1 MDFMPFGAFSNI
13 ISFHAND
20 SEQMLTTLLAWIYI
34 SFLSWLWGILFLQF
48 LKNII
53 KSELQLPH
61 FSIICITG
69 LSAITVIAATLS
81 LFIPMGEWWVQFLF
95 IIPCLVLFFKK
106 DSPAFFAALKKELQD
121 LHLFS
126 VVLLSACLLLV
137 LVMSSWT
144 IIHPDT
150 LGYHAQTIQWIEK
163 YKAVPG
169 LAHLHVRFGYQWL
182 WFVDTA
188 LFGFSFTGKEGIS
201 LLNSTVLFWFFIFV
215 INRINHYFLREGK
228 RLYGLLWM
236 ALLVIS
242 IWSYTQVRL
251 TATSASPDFIA
262 ALFILV
268 TIYLLLEKDLKL
280 PDASTWLLVSF
291 LALVAVT
298 IKLSVA
304 PILLVAAV
312 PAFLGLAKR
321 KIKLFFTIF
330 FIAVVTLCP
339 FIARNIIASGYI
351 VFPLTFIEVPN
362 VDWKYDPALTLNEK
376 NYVTAYAKKP
386 GVITG
391 EVSVV
396 NKMDSAEWL
405 PIWWQNRS
413 TADKTIMILLVL
425 SVISALLSIKKILSS
440 GFIPLLV
447 LITLLTGIIFWF
459 VNAPDPRFGFGSILG
474 FIGVV
479 SYLVFKEKEIFIGKN
494 LLIAILL
501 LIAGSVIAYT
511 GYRFV
516 NFFNK
521 DQLLT
526 PLGIEKSAFQSSD
539 CEGIRINMPIGGKD
553 FGVIPVPCTD
563 LDCEKFS
570 PRGNE
575 IKDGFKSK

>member
-1 MDFMPFGAFSNI
+1 
-13 ISFHAND
+13 
-20 SEQMLTTLLAWIYI
+20 MLTTLLAWIYI
-34 SFLSWLWGILFLQF
+34 SFLSWMWGILFLQF
-48 LKNII
+48 I
-53 KSELQLPH
+53 KKTTRNELQLPH

-69 LSAITVIAATLS
+69 LSAITVIAAILS
-81 LFIPMGEWWVQFLF
+81 LFIPLGGWWVQFLF

-106 DSPAFFAALKKELQD
+106 DSPAFFAALKKELEY
-121 LHLFS
+121 LHFFS
-126 VVLLSACLLLV
+126 IILLSACLLLI

-182 WFVDTA
+182 WFVDSA
-188 LFGFSFTGKEGIS
+188 LFGFSFTGKEGITF
-201 LLNSTVLFWFFIFV
+201 LNSTVLFWFFIFL
-215 INRINHYFLREGK
+215 INRINYNFLKDGK
-228 RLYGLLWM
+228 RLYGLLWT

-242 IWSYTQVRL
+242 MWSYTQVRL

-262 ALFILV
+262 ALFTLV
-268 TIYLLLEKDLKL
+268 TIYLLLEKDRNH

-304 PILLVAAV
+304 PILLVAVV
-312 PAFLGLAKR
+312 PALLGLVKR
-321 KIKLFFTIF
+321 KIKLSFTIL
-330 FIAVVTLCP
+330 FISIVTLFP
-339 FIARNIIASGYI
+339 FIARNIITSGYI
-351 VFPLTFIEVPN
+351 VFPLTFIDVTN
-362 VDWKYDPALTLNEK
+362 VDWKNDLTLTLNEK

-386 GVITG
+386 GVITS
-391 EVSVV
+391 EISAV
-396 NKMDSAEWL
+396 NKMDLAEWL
-405 PIWWQNRS
+405 PTWWQNRS
-413 TADKTIMILLVL
+413 TADKIIMILLVL
-425 SVISALLSIKKILSS
+425 SFISAILSIKKILLS
-440 GFIPLLV
+440 GFIPILV

-479 SYLVFKEKEIFIGKN
+479 SYLVLKEKEIFTGKN
-494 LLIAILL
+494 LLIAILVL
-501 LIAGSVIAYT
+501 VTGSILAYT

-526 PLGIEKSAFQSSD
+526 PLGIEKSAFQASD
-539 CEGIRINMPIGGKD
+539 CEGIRINTPIDGKD
-553 FGVIPVPCTD
+553 FGVTPVPCTD
-563 LDCEKFS
+563 LNCEKFS

-575 IKDGFKSK
+575 IKDGFKAR

>member
-1 MDFMPFGAFSNI
+1 
-13 ISFHAND
+13 
-20 SEQMLTTLLAWIYI
+20 MLTTLLAWIYI

-48 LKNII
+48 I
-53 KSELQLPH
+53 KKTTRNELQLPH

-69 LSAITVIAATLS
+69 LSAITVIAAILS
-81 LFIPMGEWWVQFLF
+81 LFIPLGGWWVQFLF

-106 DSPAFFAALKKELQD
+106 DSPAFFAALKKELED
-121 LHLFS
+121 LHFFS
-126 VVLLSACLLLV
+126 IILLSACLLLI

-182 WFVDTA
+182 WFVDSA
-188 LFGFSFTGKEGIS
+188 LFGFSFTGKEGITF
-201 LLNSTVLFWFFIFV
+201 LNSTVLFWFFIFL
-215 INRINHYFLREGK
+215 INRINYNFLKDGK
-228 RLYGLLWM
+228 RLYGLLWT

-242 IWSYTQVRL
+242 MWSYTQVRL

-262 ALFILV
+262 ALFTLV
-268 TIYLLLEKDLKL
+268 TIYLLLEKDRNH
-280 PDASTWLLVSF
+280 PDASKWLLVSF

-304 PILLVAAV
+304 PILLVAVV
-312 PAFLGLAKR
+312 PALLGLVKR
-321 KIKLFFTIF
+321 KIKLSFTIL
-330 FIAVVTLCP
+330 FISIVTLFP
-339 FIARNIIASGYI
+339 FIARNIITSGYI
-351 VFPLTFIEVPN
+351 VFPLTFIDVTN
-362 VDWKYDPALTLNEK
+362 VDWKNDLTLTLNEK

-386 GVITG
+386 GVITS
-391 EVSVV
+391 EISAV
-396 NKMDSAEWL
+396 NKMDLAEWL
-405 PIWWQNRS
+405 PTWWQNRS
-413 TADKTIMILLVL
+413 TADKIIMILLVL
-425 SVISALLSIKKILSS
+425 SFISAILSIKKILLS
-440 GFIPLLV
+440 GFIPILV

-479 SYLVFKEKEIFIGKN
+479 SYLVLKEKEIFTGKN
-494 LLIAILL
+494 LLIAILVL
-501 LIAGSVIAYT
+501 VTGSILAYT

-526 PLGIEKSAFQSSD
+526 PLGIEKSAFQASD
-539 CEGIRINMPIGGKD
+539 CEGIRINTPIDGKD
-553 FGVIPVPCTD
+553 FGVTPVPCTD
-563 LDCEKFS
+563 LNCEKFS

-575 IKDGFKSK
+575 IKDGFKAR

>member
-1 MDFMPFGAFSNI
+1 
-13 ISFHAND
+13 
-20 SEQMLTTLLAWIYI
+20 MLTTLLAWIYI
-34 SFLSWLWGILFLQF
+34 SFLSWMWGILFLQF
-48 LKNII
+48 I
-53 KSELQLPH
+53 KKTTRNELQLPH

-69 LSAITVIAATLS
+69 LSAITVIAAILS
-81 LFIPMGEWWVQFLF
+81 LFIPLGGWWVQFLF

-106 DSPAFFAALKKELQD
+106 DSPAFFAALKKELED
-121 LHLFS
+121 LHFFS
-126 VVLLSACLLLV
+126 IILLSACLLLI

-182 WFVDTA
+182 WFVDSA
-188 LFGFSFTGKEGIS
+188 LFGFSFTGKEGITF
-201 LLNSTVLFWFFIFV
+201 LNSTVLFWFFIFL
-215 INRINHYFLREGK
+215 INRINYNFLKDGK
-228 RLYGLLWM
+228 RLYGLLWT

-242 IWSYTQVRL
+242 MWSYTQVRL

-262 ALFILV
+262 ALFTLV
-268 TIYLLLEKDLKL
+268 TIYLLLEKDRNH

-304 PILLVAAV
+304 PILLVAVV
-312 PAFLGLAKR
+312 PALLGLVKR
-321 KIKLFFTIF
+321 KIKLSFTIL
-330 FIAVVTLCP
+330 FISIVTLFP
-339 FIARNIIASGYI
+339 FIARNIITSGYI
-351 VFPLTFIEVPN
+351 VFPLTFIDVTN
-362 VDWKYDPALTLNEK
+362 VDWKNDLTLTLNEK

-386 GVITG
+386 GVITS
-391 EVSVV
+391 EISAV
-396 NKMDSAEWL
+396 NKMDLAEWL
-405 PIWWQNRS
+405 PTWWQNRS
-413 TADKTIMILLVL
+413 TADKIIMILLVL
-425 SVISALLSIKKILSS
+425 SFISAILSIKKILLS
-440 GFIPLLV
+440 GFIPILV

-479 SYLVFKEKEIFIGKN
+479 SYLVLKEKEIFTGKN
-494 LLIAILL
+494 LLIAILVL
-501 LIAGSVIAYT
+501 VTGSILAYT

-526 PLGIEKSAFQSSD
+526 PLGIEKSAFQASD
-539 CEGIRINMPIGGKD
+539 CEGIRINTPIDGKD
-553 FGVIPVPCTD
+553 FGVTPVPCTD
-563 LDCEKFS
+563 LNCEKFS

-575 IKDGFKSK
+575 IKDGFKAR

>member
-1 MDFMPFGAFSNI
+1 
-13 ISFHAND
+13 
-20 SEQMLTTLLAWIYI
+20 MLTTLLAWIYI
-34 SFLSWLWGILFLQF
+34 SFLSWMWGILFLQF
-48 LKNII
+48 I
-53 KSELQLPH
+53 KKTTRNELQLPH

-69 LSAITVIAATLS
+69 LSAITVIAAILS
-81 LFIPMGEWWVQFLF
+81 LFIPLGGWWVQFLF

-106 DSPAFFAALKKELQD
+106 DSPAFFAALKKELED
-121 LHLFS
+121 LHFFS
-126 VVLLSACLLLV
+126 IILLSACLLLI

-182 WFVDTA
+182 WFVDSA
-188 LFGFSFTGKEGIS
+188 LFGFSFAGKEGITF
-201 LLNSTVLFWFFIFV
+201 LNSTVLFWFFIFL
-215 INRINHYFLREGK
+215 INRINYNFLKDGK
-228 RLYGLLWM
+228 RLYGLLWT

-242 IWSYTQVRL
+242 MWSYTQVRL

-262 ALFILV
+262 ALFTLV
-268 TIYLLLEKDLKL
+268 TIYLLLEKDRNH
-280 PDASTWLLVSF
+280 PDASKWLLVSF

-304 PILLVAAV
+304 PILLVAVV
-312 PAFLGLAKR
+312 PALLGLVKR
-321 KIKLFFTIF
+321 KIKLSFTIL
-330 FIAVVTLCP
+330 FISIVTLFP
-339 FIARNIIASGYI
+339 FIARNIITSGYI
-351 VFPLTFIEVPN
+351 VFPITFIDVTN
-362 VDWKYDPALTLNEK
+362 VDWKNDLTLTLNEK

-386 GVITG
+386 GVITS
-391 EVSVV
+391 EISAV
-396 NKMDSAEWL
+396 NKMDLAEWL
-405 PIWWQNRS
+405 PTWWQNRS
-413 TADKTIMILLVL
+413 TADKIIMILLVL
-425 SVISALLSIKKILSS
+425 SFISAILSIKKILLS
-440 GFIPLLV
+440 GFIPILV

-479 SYLVFKEKEIFIGKN
+479 SYLVLKEKEIFTGKN
-494 LLIAILL
+494 LLIAILVL
-501 LIAGSVIAYT
+501 VTGSILAYT

-526 PLGIEKSAFQSSD
+526 PLGIEKSAFQASD
-539 CEGIRINMPIGGKD
+539 CEGIRINTPIDGKD
-553 FGVIPVPCTD
+553 FGVTPVPCTD
-563 LDCEKFS
+563 LNCEKFS

-575 IKDGFKSK
+575 IKDGFKAR